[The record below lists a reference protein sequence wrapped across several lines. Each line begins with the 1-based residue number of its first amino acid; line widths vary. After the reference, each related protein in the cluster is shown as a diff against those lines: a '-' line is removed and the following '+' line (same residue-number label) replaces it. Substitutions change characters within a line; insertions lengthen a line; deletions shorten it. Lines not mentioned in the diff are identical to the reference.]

1 MFQLNFTTRVLGEH
15 AAERLRRRETTQT
28 IRSHDSDVVREH
40 RVGVWDRNVGD
51 RIKIVLDGDTI
62 GLATINAIDRLPDGC
77 GFSVDDAERGGFENM
92 KEFFNALYRAG
103 YLFPELNRYD
113 LYRVKF
119 TWI

>member
-1 MFQLNFTTRVLGEH
+1 MFQLNFTSKVLGEH
-15 AAERLRRRETTQT
+15 SAERLRRREKTQT
-28 IRSHDSDVVREH
+28 IRSKDDGIVQAYTNKLISP
-40 RVGVWDRNVGD
+40 GD
-51 RIKIVLDGDTI
+51 KLHVVLDGEII
-62 GLATINAIDRLPDGC
+62 GEATIDIIDRLSDGC
-77 GFSVDDAERGGFENM
+77 GFSSNDAERGGFENM

>member
-1 MFQLNFTTRVLGEH
+1 MFQLNFTSRVLGKH
-15 AAERLRRRETTQT
+15 AANALRHREVTQT
-28 IRSHDSDVVREH
+28 IISGDMWGTAIEG
-40 RVGVWDRNVGD
+40 RV
-51 RIKIVLDGDTI
+51 IIISLDGELL
-62 GLATINAIDRLPDGC
+62 GRATISAIERLPDGC
-77 GFSVDDAERGGFENM
+77 GLSADDAERGGFENM